1 MRIERVL
8 ANNPGPFTGPGT
20 NTWLLD
26 DGHGNVT
33 VIDPGPIDSAHR
45 DAILD
50 RLAERTPVS
59 VIVTHTHPD
68 HAPMANPLAA
78 ALGVPALGHRPGPW
92 FDPDEVLADGDT
104 HDVGSLRVRVV
115 HTPGHADDHLCFRAG
130 EVLFSGDHIIG
141 GSSVMVD
148 DLGAYLRS
156 LEKIQGIGLTRL
168 CPGHGEEMDRPDSV
182 IDWYL
187 AHRLQRHEEIYKA
200 VLEGADTPQEVV
212 SIVYEEI
219 DSRLHPMAER
229 SVRAHLVLLA
239 EEGRLALDSDGLVAI
254 PPSTA

>member
-26 DGHGNVT
+26 DGQGNVT

-45 DAILD
+45 KAVLD
-50 RLAERTPVS
+50 LLAGRTAAS

-68 HAPMANPLAA
+68 HAPMANPLATE
-78 ALGVPALGHRPGPW
+78 LGVQALGHRPGPW
-92 FDPDEVLADGDT
+92 FDPDEVLEDGDT
-104 HDVGSLRVRVV
+104 HDVGSLQIRVV

-148 DLGAYLRS
+148 DLGSYLRS
-156 LEKIQGIGLTRL
+156 LRKIQGTGLTRL
-168 CPGHGEEMDRPDSV
+168 YPGHGEEMDQPDSV
-182 IDWYL
+182 IDWYV
-187 AHRLQRHEEIYKA
+187 AHRLQRHEEIYQA
-200 VLEGADTPQEVV
+200 VLDGADTPEEVV
-212 SIVYEEI
+212 SIVYSEI
-219 DSRLHPMAER
+219 DSHLHPMAER
-229 SVRAHLVLLA
+229 SVRAHLVLLG
-239 EEGRLALDSDGLVAI
+239 EEGRLALDSGGLVAL
-254 PPSTA
+254 PPRSP